1 MTITA
6 PYGSWK
12 SPITAD
18 LIVADS
24 ISLGGT
30 KVEDDRVYWQ
40 ESRPSEGGRTVIV
53 RKDAGGEV
61 DVTPPGF
68 NARNRVHE
76 YGGAAAIIDNGI
88 VYFSND
94 ADQRLYRQDP
104 GADPIPLTP
113 EGALRFADGSLDLP
127 RRRGIWVMEDHSR
140 EGKEAQNSLVSVSL
154 EGGEPNRLVSG
165 NDFYSNPRLSPDGSK
180 FAWLTWNHP
189 NMPWDGCELWVASV
203 GADGNLA
210 GNQLIA
216 GGAGESIFQPSWSP
230 DGNLYFIADRSG
242 WWNLYRQS
250 ASGVEVVYDTDAEF
264 GLPLWAFGMSTYAFA
279 GPDALI
285 CQFAR
290 MGEWH
295 AATLDLAS
303 GAFRPLN
310 HDYAMLNSISVQD
323 GVITALTVSQHEPE
337 AIVQIDAATGKTLKT
352 VKSSAGTSVDRAY
365 VSTPEMIEFPTE
377 DGLTAHGFFYAPT
390 NADYEAPSGTLPP
403 LIVKS
408 HGGPTGATDGEFDF
422 LIQYWTSRGVAVVD
436 VNYGGS
442 TGFGREYRERL
453 RDNWGVVDVDD
464 CCNAAL
470 YLAREGRVDGNR
482 LAIRGTSAGGYT
494 TLSTLAFRDVFH
506 AGVSLFGICDLE
518 AMAVDTHKF
527 ESRYLDGL
535 IGPYPERQDLYRERS
550 AIHSTD
556 QLSCPVAFF
565 QGLEDKIVPPNQ
577 ASMMVEAL
585 RSKGLPFAHVEY
597 ESEQHGFRR
606 SENILR
612 TLEGEFYFYSR
623 VFGFT
628 PADDLTPIEI
638 VNL

>member
-1 MTITA
+1 MTTTA
-6 PYGSWK
+6 AYGSWK

-24 ISLGGT
+24 IGLGGVT
-30 KVEDDRVYWQ
+30 VEGDRVYWQ
-40 ESRPSEGGRTVIV
+40 ERRPSEGGRTVIV
-53 RKDAGGEV
+53 RQDANGEV
-61 DVTPPGF
+61 DITPAGF

-76 YGGAAAIIDNGI
+76 YGGAAAIIDNGA

-94 ADQRLYRQDP
+94 ADQRLYRQIPGRDP
-104 GADPIPLTP
+104 VPLTP
-113 EGALRFADGSLDLP
+113 ESALRFADGVLDHP
-127 RRRGIWVMEDHSR
+127 RNRGIWVMEDHTR
-140 EGKEAQNSLVSVSL
+140 EGEEAQNSLVSISL
-154 EGGEPNRLVSG
+154 DGGDPEQLVTG

-180 FAWLTWNHP
+180 LAWLTWNHP
-189 NMPWDGCELWVASV
+189 NMPWDGCELWVADV
-203 GADGNLA
+203 GASGSLSDC
-210 GNQLIA
+210 QLIA
-216 GGAGESIFQPSWSP
+216 GGADESIFQPSWSP
-230 DGNLYFIADRSG
+230 DGVLYFVADRSR

-250 ASGVEVVYDTDAEF
+250 KSGVEAVYETDAEF

-279 GPDALI
+279 GSDALI

-290 MGEWH
+290 TGEWH
-295 AATLDLAS
+295 AGTLDLAS
-303 GAFRPLN
+303 GELRPLN
-310 HDYAMLNSISVQD
+310 HEYAMLNSVSVRN
-323 GVITALTVSQHEPE
+323 GVITALAVSQHEPE
-337 AIVQIDAATGKTLKT
+337 AIVQIDAVTGKTLKT
-352 VKSSAGTSVDRAY
+352 LKSSTGVSVDRAY
-365 VSTPEMIEFPTE
+365 VSTPEAIDFPTE
-377 DGLTAHGFFYAPT
+377 DGLTAHGFFYAPK

-442 TGFGREYRERL
+442 TGFGRDYRERL
-453 RDNWGVVDVDD
+453 EDKWGVVDVDD

-470 YLAREGRVDGNR
+470 FLARDGRVDGDR

-506 AGVSLFGICDLE
+506 AGVSLFGIGDLE
-518 AMAVDTHKF
+518 AMAIDTHKF

-577 ASMMVEAL
+577 ASMMVDAL

-597 ESEQHGFRR
+597 EGEQHGFRR

-628 PADDLTPIEI
+628 PADDLTPIGIE
-638 VNL
+638 NL